1 MNWEN
6 IMEVSDFDDSGSFI
20 TVSNVNYLQDTT
32 RALANKKNS
41 FIIVCSLKKLQE
53 LKDWKIITQ
62 QEFDDNNCLT
72 LMKKV
77 NLRLI

>member
-1 MNWEN
+1 
-6 IMEVSDFDDSGSFI
+6 
-20 TVSNVNYLQDTT
+20 LQDTT

-53 LKDWKIITQ
+53 FKDWKIIIQ
-62 QEFDDNNCLT
+62 QEFDNNNCLT

-77 NLRLI
+77 N

>member
-1 MNWEN
+1 
-6 IMEVSDFDDSGSFI
+6 VSS
-20 TVSNVNYLQDTT
+20 VNYLQDTT
-32 RALANKKNS
+32 RALVNKKDS

-62 QEFDDNNCLT
+62 QELNNNSYLT

-77 NLRLI
+77 NLQLIY

>member
-1 MNWEN
+1 M
-6 IMEVSDFDDSGSFI
+6 
-20 TVSNVNYLQDTT
+20 

-62 QEFDDNNCLT
+62 QEFNNKHCLT

-77 NLRLI
+77 NLQLVFNIRQLSYIFFR